1 MKLEYPN
8 LQDLPLPRFLATHLP
23 YEMLLTSIKD
33 SKCRIVYMCRNL
45 VDKFISLW
53 HFVNHNRPEPLQPD
67 SLEAGLEMVCKGIEG
82 CGPYWDHMLGY
93 WRISRERPEKVLFL
107 KYEDLKNDIICQLK
121 RLAHVLGVPFSKEE
135 ERQGM
140 IEEIS
145 RLYSLDSLKNL
156 EENMKGMHTN
166 GLNNSSFYRK

>member
-1 MKLEYPN
+1 MDINNHLSSPFDSQHTIFHIHPLTLLVDLSYLE
-8 LQDLPLPRFLATHLP
+8 L
-23 YEMLLTSIKD
+23 
-33 SKCRIVYMCRNL
+33 
-45 VDKFISLW
+45 DKFISLW

-67 SLEAGLEMVCKGIEG
+67 SLEAGLEMVCKGIEE
-82 CGPYWDHMLGY
+82 CGPYWDHVLGY
-93 WRISRERPEKVLFL
+93 WRMSRERPEKVLFL

-156 EENMKGMHTN
+156 EENMNGMHTN
-166 GLNNSSFYRK
+166 GLKIAVSIGNER